1 MRFFKDRCDENKY
14 YEEFNRKR
22 IAIFTRDVQSGQN
35 IKLQLMEMNERRL
48 MQMYNFNELKF
59 FYTEDGITDKLKD
72 YLNDIWHNDTK

>member
-1 MRFFKDRCDENKY
+1 
-14 YEEFNRKR
+14 
-22 IAIFTRDVQSGQN
+22 
-35 IKLQLMEMNERRL
+35 LQLMEMNERRL